1 MILNMEKIKKFFV
14 HSTSCLKTHLSCMV
28 LFQNP
33 KNRVFGIQLITIGMP
48 RSLEQILA
56 HYNFFLYTWWGTLIV
71 SSLPSSMIFS
81 SSSSVSMLPDSLIS
95 KFVKGQIVNSPAHK
109 VKKIVL
115 DTSTYKPGKIYG
127 EVFFI
132 TC

>member
-1 MILNMEKIKKFFV
+1 MGKIKKFFV
-14 HSTSCLKTHLSCMV
+14 HTTHLSCIA

-109 VKKIVL
+109 VKKIVM
-115 DTSTYKPGKIYG
+115 DTSTTYKPGKIYRG
-127 EVFFI
+127 FFFCYLLI
-132 TC
+132 YFVCI